1 MGEAPRGTAVT
12 IALLWLSVA
21 GIAAYWLTF
30 FSNVSTA
37 SWDRCYVVFERAF
50 PPADAVL
57 ALSAAAAA
65 IALQR
70 RRGGAVMWGLL
81 AAGQFCFLGLLGAAY
96 NLQHGGYG
104 FSLAMLAEL
113 WVNAFCLLS
122 AVWLTTFLWRHRRML
137 EGS

>member
-1 MGEAPRGTAVT
+1 MGETRGTTVT

-37 SWDRCYVVFERAF
+37 NWDRCYVVFERAF
-50 PPADAVL
+50 PPADAMLTV
-57 ALSAAAAA
+57 SAAAAA

-70 RRGGAVMWGLL
+70 RRGSAVMWGVF

-96 NLQHGGYG
+96 NLESGGYD
-104 FSLAMLAEL
+104 FSLAMLAEF
-113 WVNAFCLLS
+113 WVNAFCLLI
-122 AVWLTTFLWRHRRML
+122 AAWLMFFLSRHPRVL
-137 EGS
+137 GES

>member
-1 MGEAPRGTAVT
+1 MGEAPRGTSVT

-21 GIAAYWLTF
+21 GIAVYWLTF

-37 SWDRCYVVFERAF
+37 NWDRCYVVFERAF

-57 ALSAAAAA
+57 AFSAAAAA
-65 IALQR
+65 VALQR
-70 RRGGAVMWGLL
+70 RRGSAVTWGLF

-96 NLQHGGYG
+96 NLEHGGYD

-113 WVNAFCLLS
+113 WVNAFCLS
-122 AVWLTTFLWRHRRML
+122 IAAWLMAFLARHRRTL